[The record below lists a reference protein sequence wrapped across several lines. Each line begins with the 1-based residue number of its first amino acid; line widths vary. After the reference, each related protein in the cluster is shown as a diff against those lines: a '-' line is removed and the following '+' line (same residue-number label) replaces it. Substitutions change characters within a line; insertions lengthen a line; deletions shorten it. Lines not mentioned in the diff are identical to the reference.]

1 MSMPVAVLKRL
12 FAGIVVLMLLT
23 DLALIVIGDAKFKL
37 LSHPL
42 VLSALVEIIL
52 MFAAAVAS
60 NAPIAPVP
68 ALAKNTMPFPRD
80 PFVVGEPDSPSI
92 QIFPEP
98 LSKVTFF
105 CMKIPAPE
113 VDALLPYKE
122 ISPPAVVIFTPWP
135 NSIPFKSEPLI
146 PVARENSVPNKTAP
160 P

>member
-1 MSMPVAVLKRL
+1 
-12 FAGIVVLMLLT
+12 MLLT

-113 VDALLPYKE
+113 VDALAAVAPLHVHRLPAAQLLRR
-122 ISPPAVVIFTPWP
+122 I
-135 NSIPFKSEPLI
+135 
-146 PVARENSVPNKTAP
+146 ENTVEY
-160 P
+160 